1 MAAMTDTRELNRPR
15 VDDPTD
21 GEGDEFA
28 HWVRK
33 ADIVR
38 SNVEG
43 VPVKA
48 LCGKVWIPS
57 RIPDGLP
64 LCPACK
70 KVMETLRGGGAN

>member
-1 MAAMTDTRELNRPR
+1 MTDTRRPTRRR
-15 VDDPTD
+15 VTDPTD
-21 GEGDEFA
+21 DEGDDYA
-28 HWVRK
+28 HYVRK

-57 RIPDGLP
+57 RLPDGLP
-64 LCPACK
+64 LCPACR
-70 KVMETLRGGGAN
+70 KVMEALRGGGAN